1 VLALYLGSVVLVG
14 FQFGGRTVANNLK
27 IFRWSFFHLLGQQDI
42 YAPYP
47 DHYYDI
53 FKYSPSWAMLFAPF
67 ALPPMAIGFF
77 LWDLGAA
84 LLLYHAVQRLLPER
98 EARLA
103 LAIAYLEFAAAMQH
117 ASNTNSVTVALII
130 MAFVA
135 LEQGR
140 HVEAGI
146 AVATGALMKVYPLA
160 ALTFGL
166 FHGRKGR
173 LAGAFAA
180 ALAALV
186 ALPLLVT
193 PPAELLAQWRS
204 WGRVLERDALEQGYS
219 VMHLVDVWTGVVWPN
234 WPQQLAG
241 AALLLLPLALRRH
254 QWGDSHFR
262 RLFLCSVLLYVL
274 IFNHEAEP
282 PSFVVGFTGIAI
294 WYAMSRHTAV
304 RNALMGFAFVGVPLL
319 HSELVPWSIRQH
331 ALAPEVMIYPCV
343 VLWLVLQVEL
353 FVWRGGPPLPPPPPP
368 RPPASPPGGG

>member
-1 VLALYLGSVVLVG
+1 MGSVVFVS
-14 FQFGGRTVANNLK
+14 FQFGGRAAANNLK
-27 IFRWSFFHLLGQQDI
+27 IFRWSFFHLLGRQDI

-53 FKYSPSWAMLFAPF
+53 FKYSPSWAMLFGPF
-67 ALPPMAIGFF
+67 ALAPMAIGFL

-84 LLLYHAVQRLLPER
+84 LLLYYSVQRLLPER
-98 EARLA
+98 QARLA
-103 LAIAYLEFAAAMQH
+103 LALAYLPFAAAMQH
-117 ASNTNSVTVALII
+117 ASNTNSVIVGLII
-130 MAFVA
+130 LAFVA

-140 HVEAGI
+140 HVEAGV
-146 AVATGALMKVYPLA
+146 AVATGALMKIYPLA

-180 ALAALV
+180 SLAALV

-193 PPAELLAQWRS
+193 PPADLLAQWRS
-204 WGRVLERDALEQGYS
+204 WGRVLQRDALDQGYS
-219 VMHLVDVWTGVVWPN
+219 VMHLVAGWTGVVWPN

-274 IFNHEAEP
+274 LFNHEAEL

-294 WYAMSRHTAV
+294 WYAMSPHSAV
-304 RNALMGFAFVGVPLL
+304 RNAFMGLAFVGVALL
-319 HSELVPWSIRQH
+319 HSELVPWTIRRH
-331 ALAPEVMIYPCV
+331 PLAPEVMIYACV
-343 VLWLVLQVEL
+343 VLWLALQVEL
-353 FVWRGGPPLPPPPPP
+353 FVWRGRPALPPPTPPG
-368 RPPASPPGGG
+368 ASPPGGG